1 MPKPRKRL
9 DTLLFEL
16 GLADSRQKAQALVIA
31 GLVTVNGAPANKPGM
46 AVADE
51 DQVNVKGKDH
61 PYVSRGGVK
70 LAHALDVFQIDPAGM
85 TCLDV
90 GSSTGGFTDCLLQR
104 GAIRVF
110 AVDVG
115 ENQLDYRLRSDPR
128 VVAIEGVNARNMDL
142 NIITDPIQ
150 LVVAD
155 VSFISL
161 RLVIPPVLPAI
172 TKGGRLVLLVKPQF
186 EAGREKVGKGI
197 VRDGKVHEEVL
208 ESLGEFF
215 ESIGLAKDGVCESPI
230 LGKKGNKEFFMSLRH
245 GSVDN
250 LQKTIKSRKF
260 MI

>member
-31 GLVTVNGAPANKPGM
+31 GLVTVNGAPANKPGT
-46 AVADE
+46 AVADGAL
-51 DQVNVKGKDH
+51 VNVKGKDH

-70 LAHALDVFQIDPAGM
+70 LAHALDVFKIDPDGM

-90 GSSTGGFTDCLLQR
+90 GSSTGGFTDCLLKR
-104 GAIRVF
+104 GAIKVF

-128 VVAIEGVNARNMDL
+128 VVSIEGVNARNMDL
-142 NIITDPIQ
+142 NLITDPIH

-161 RLVIPPVLPAI
+161 RLVIPPVLPAVV
-172 TKGGRLVLLVKPQF
+172 KGGRLVLLVKPQF

-197 VRDGKVHEEVL
+197 VRDGRVHEEVL
-208 ESLGEFF
+208 ENLGGFF
-215 ESIGLAKDGVCESPI
+215 EGIGLVKEGVCESPI
-230 LGKKGNKEFFMSLRH
+230 LGKKGNKEFFIVFL
-245 GSVDN
+245 V
-250 LQKTIKSRKF
+250 K
-260 MI
+260 